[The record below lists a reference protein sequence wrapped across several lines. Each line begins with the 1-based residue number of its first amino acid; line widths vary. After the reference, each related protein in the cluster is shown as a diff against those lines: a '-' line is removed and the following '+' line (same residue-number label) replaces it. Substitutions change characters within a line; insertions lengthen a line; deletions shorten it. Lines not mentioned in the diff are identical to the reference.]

1 MSVEIRDTLQLGR
14 LIRRARKAAGM
25 TQIELARKAAMGER
39 FIVDL
44 EHGKPTCEAG
54 RVLRVMTLLN
64 LRLAVEAPA
73 GVTQE
78 VLERDAVLPA
88 PPRKRPQKPPSP
100 QS

>member
-14 LIRRARKAAGM
+14 LIRRARKAASI
-25 TQIELARKAAMGER
+25 TQIELARKAGMGER

-78 VLERDAVLPA
+78 ALERDAAMPA
-88 PPRKRPQKPPSP
+88 PRHKRPQKPPSP
-100 QS
+100 QN